1 MRLLEDIRQS
11 IIEAEEDKAA
21 ELTERALENF
31 DPEEILD
38 KALKPAMDVVGEEYE
53 RGIRYIPEM
62 ILSAD
67 AMKKSME
74 KLRPLLTESG
84 VEPEGVVIIG
94 TVEGD
99 FHDIGQNLVSM
110 MFEGA
115 GFKVHKLG
123 VDITAG
129 DFVEAVKREEPD
141 ILGMSALLTS
151 TMTYMPK
158 VIEALGKAGL
168 RDQVKVLI
176 GGAPVT
182 QDYATEIGADGY
194 GKDAAAAVRVARKL
208 LKKLSK

>member
-123 VDITAG
+123 VDITAE
-129 DFVEAVKREEPD
+129 DFVEAVKREEPN